1 MNTLLR
7 ILLVEDNPDDIDLI
21 RQMLRETG
29 VGIFSVESVP
39 SLSEAL
45 SRLKGNAIDLVLLDL
60 GLPDSKGMDT
70 FIKLQAA
77 VPDAP
82 IIILTGN
89 TDQNAA
95 VTAFR
100 EGAQD
105 YLIKGQLSGSIITRA
120 VRYAVERK
128 QAESALRQSEE
139 KYRSLVDNVEI
150 GVSLISP
157 EMKIIAL
164 NRKMKEWFP
173 NVDVAKEPVCYRA
186 FNSPPREGACSYCPT
201 CKTLQDG
208 MVHESITE
216 TPAGDAIRNYRVVS
230 SPVRDG
236 AGKVIAALEMVEDI
250 TERKAAEDALR
261 KSEARYRSLF
271 ENMLEG
277 YAYCKMLFSNDKPE
291 DFIYLHVNAAFE
303 TLTGLKNAVG
313 KKVSEV
319 IPGIK
324 ESDPGLIETYG
335 RVALTGKPE
344 RFETYVQGLQM
355 WFSISVYSP
364 EKEFFVAVFDV
375 ITERKRVEEALRTSE
390 ENFRE
395 LIENGSDIISQIDGR
410 GTILYESPSIERV
423 LGHRPNDIQ
432 GKKAFEFIHP
442 DDIAAV
448 ANAISQGIANPG
460 AMYSI
465 EYRFKHHDGTWR
477 TLESVGKSI
486 KSPSGATGAIVNS
499 RDITDRKR
507 AESALAEKEA
517 RLRLLVETIP
527 DMVWLKDVDGR
538 YLSCNKMFGQ
548 YFGAKES
555 EIVGKTDYDFVV
567 KELADFIRDN
577 DNKAMAAG
585 KPSSSMDWIT
595 FASDGRRAL
604 LNTIKTPMFDAGGKL
619 LGVLGIGR
627 DITEYQKLEE
637 QLRHAQKME
646 SIGTLAGGIAHD
658 FNNILS
664 AIIGYGHVTL
674 MKMPKDDPLR
684 MNIEHILESADR
696 AAALTQSLLA
706 FSRKQAIDRKPV
718 DLNKI
723 LNKVEKFLVRV
734 IGEDVEVHMALEKTT
749 LTLFADA
756 GQLEQVF
763 MNLATNARD
772 AMPNGGSF
780 TIESAITELDN
791 SFVAAHGY
799 GKTGTYAL
807 ISATDTGEGMTEQIR
822 VKIFEPFFTT
832 KEVGKGTGL
841 GLAMVYGI
849 IKQHEGFINVYS
861 EPGKG
866 TTFRIYLPLI
876 KTDAME
882 EQQIIA
888 PELVKGGTETILLAE
903 DDATVRKLTLLVLE
917 QMGYTVI
924 VANDGEEAVTKFME
938 NKDRIQLLLFDI
950 IMPKKNGKEAYEEIK
965 KIKPDMPVLFA
976 SGYSPEML
984 RVKALVDDDV
994 PLVYKPISPQNLL
1007 KKVREVLD
1015 REK

>member
-1 MNTLLR
+1 
-7 ILLVEDNPDDIDLI
+7 
-21 RQMLRETG
+21 
-29 VGIFSVESVP
+29 
-39 SLSEAL
+39 
-45 SRLKGNAIDLVLLDL
+45 LLDL
-60 GLPDSKGMDT
+60 GLPDSKGLDT
-70 FIKLQAA
+70 FIKLQAE
-77 VPDAP
+77 VPDVP

-89 TDQNAA
+89 TDQDAA
-95 VTAFR
+95 VTAVR

-105 YLIKGQLSGSIITRA
+105 YLIKGQISGSTITRA
-120 VRYAVERK
+120 ISYAVERK
-128 QAESALRQSEE
+128 RAEVAMRQSEE
-139 KYRSLVDNVEI
+139 KYRSLVDNIEI

-164 NRKMKEWFP
+164 NKKMMNWFP
-173 NVDVAKEPVCYRA
+173 NVDVATEPVCYRA
-186 FNSPPREGACSYCPT
+186 FNSPPREGTCSYCPT

-216 TPAGDAIRNYRVVS
+216 TPTGDTMRNYRVVS

-250 TERKAAEDALR
+250 TERKSAEDALR

-303 TLTGLKNAVG
+303 TLTGLKNVVG

-324 ESDPGLIETYG
+324 ESDPGLIEPYG

-375 ITERKRVEEALRTSE
+375 ITERKRAEETLRESE
-390 ENFRE
+390 EKYRH
-395 LIENGSDIISQIDGR
+395 LVENLGKEYFFYRHDNEGIFTYVSSSMTDMLGYSQQEIFTHYSEYLTDNPVNKEVV
-410 GTILYESPSIERV
+410 THTDLS
-423 LGHRPNDIQ
+423 IQ
-432 GKKAFEFIHP
+432 GHQQPSYDVEIYHRDGSARWLEVTEYPIRGP
-442 DDIAAV
+442 AGNVIAV
-448 ANAISQGIANPG
+448 EGIA
-460 AMYSI
+460 
-465 EYRFKHHDGTWR
+465 K
-477 TLESVGKSI
+477 
-486 KSPSGATGAIVNS
+486 
-499 RDITDRKR
+499 DITERKR

-527 DMVWLKDVDGR
+527 DMIWLKDVDGR

-548 YFGAKES
+548 LIGTRES

-567 KELADFIRDN
+567 KELANFIRDH
-577 DNKAMAAG
+577 DRKAMTAG
-585 KPSSSMDWIT
+585 KPSSRMEWVT
-595 FASDGRRAL
+595 FASDGHRAF
-604 LNTIKTPMFDAGGKL
+604 LNTIKTPMFDAEGKIV
-619 LGVLGIGR
+619 GVLGIGR

-706 FSRKQAIDRKPV
+706 FSRKQIIDRKPV
-718 DLNKI
+718 DLNNIIK
-723 LNKVEKFLVRV
+723 KVEKFLVRV
-734 IGEDVEVHMALEKTT
+734 IGEDVEVRMALEKTT

-772 AMPNGGSF
+772 AMPHGGSF
-780 TIESAITELDN
+780 TIETAIIELDN
-791 SFVAAHGY
+791 RYISLHGY
-799 GKTGTYAL
+799 GKKGTYAL
-807 ISATDTGEGMTEQIR
+807 ISATDTGVGMNEETR
-822 VKIFEPFFTT
+822 KKIFEPFFTT

-849 IKQHEGFINVYS
+849 LKQHEGFINVYS

-866 TTFRIYLPLI
+866 TTFKIYLPLI
-876 KTDAME
+876 KTEAME
-882 EQQIIA
+882 ELRIIEA
-888 PELVKGGTETILLAE
+888 EYTKGGTETILLAE
-903 DDATVRKLTLLVLE
+903 DDASVRKLTILVLE

-950 IMPKKNGKEAYEEIK
+950 IMPKMNGREAYEEIK
-965 KIKPDMPVLFA
+965 KTKPDIPVIFA
-976 SGYSPEML
+976 SGYSPDML
-984 RVKALVDDDV
+984 RVKALVDDEAV
-994 PLVYKPISPQNLL
+994 LVYKPISPQSLL

-1015 REK
+1015 RK